1 MRLFIAVNLEEEL
14 KKKIVPLEE
23 ELRKTGADVKWVEVK
38 NLHLTLKFLGEV
50 EESKVTAIEQ
60 IVTPIL
66 ANFSSFEMRFSG
78 FGVFPSLNYP
88 RVVWI
93 GVKDGGEQ
101 LKALSEK
108 IENSLISLGF
118 RKEDRPFTAHLTLG
132 RVRSAKN
139 KQELIKK
146 IEERENQEI
155 GSQKVEKIYLMQST
169 LQPTGPIYTPV
180 KEWGLTQKIKSCMI

>member
-1 MRLFIAVNLEEEL
+1 MRLFIAVNLEEGL

-50 EESKVTAIEQ
+50 DEKKVTQIEQ
-60 IVTPIL
+60 IVRPIL
-66 ANFSSFEMRFSG
+66 ANFSSFEMLLSG
-78 FGVFPSLNYP
+78 FGVFPNLNYP
-88 RVVWI
+88 RVVWVGI
-93 GVKDGGEQ
+93 KEGSEK
-101 LKALSEK
+101 LKVLSEE
-108 IENSLISLGF
+108 IENSLVPLGF
-118 RKEDRPFTAHLTLG
+118 PKENRPFTAHLTLG

-146 IEERENQEI
+146 IEERKNQEI

-180 KEWGLTQKIKSCMI
+180 KEWGLTLYPV